1 MERRLTMG
9 LLAAMACGGGG
20 GTDDDGAASTDD
32 GTQGAAST
40 SEGDDDGSA
49 TTPDDDDDDDDSNA
63 SEGDDG
69 QSTDPTSTGPAE
81 SSTSAD
87 DGADETTAGTA
98 ECAPAVTP
106 SACGNPN
113 SVVRGTATLAVEG
126 GPTVGNL
133 LVLLNHEYLGG
144 GADGGVPH
152 TGVYWE
158 NVELAN
164 GPVPFEVDMCSNGE
178 MWSEENCEFVLHVTL
193 DLDADNT
200 IDPGEPTG
208 TTTALFL
215 SCSAESPCLDITL
228 DCTDGVACTAFAD
241 PPICGCAGNGESCNS
256 PIVAC

>member
-20 GTDDDGAASTDD
+20 GTGDDGAASTDD
-32 GTQGAAST
+32 GTHGAAST

-49 TTPDDDDDDDDSNA
+49 TTPDDDDDANDSNA

-81 SSTSAD
+81 SSSGA

-113 SVVRGTATLAVEG
+113 SVVRGTATLAVDG

-215 SCSAESPCLDITL
+215 SCSAETPCLDITL

>member
-1 MERRLTMG
+1 MERKWMMG

-49 TTPDDDDDDDDSNA
+49 TTPDDDDDDDSNA

-81 SSTSAD
+81 SSSGADAAD
-87 DGADETTAGTA
+87 DTTAGTA

>member
-40 SEGDDDGSA
+40 SEGDDDGPA
-49 TTPDDDDDDDDSNA
+49 TTPDDDDDDEDSTA

-81 SSTSAD
+81 SSSGA
-87 DGADETTAGTA
+87 DGADDTTAGTA
-98 ECAPAVTP
+98 ECAPVVTQ

-113 SVVRGTATLAVEG
+113 SIVRGTATLAVEG

-152 TGVYWE
+152 TGVYWT

-228 DCTDGVACTAFAD
+228 DCTDGVTCTAFAD